1 MNKKLCFK
9 NFTALILISAL
20 IFHGPSLHALKC
32 EVSNPDITK
41 NTVFVDFNFE
51 NKEELTQNFN
61 EKSFIE
67 VKFDD
72 RKMKFQNCVC
82 KGALIRRNIKIERST
97 DNIEAHFNAD
107 KKFQER
113 IGETTLR
120 FKFKT
125 KRNLYAMKT
134 PLKARF
140 VNIEKNISKEVISEE
155 IGLENHP
162 KVDSCKLSSLNPSVG
177 ELFPAF
183 NPNISEYS
191 MNVNHDIKSV
201 NFKTSPFENGL
212 NVKVSRHN
220 LHAAG
225 QPTDVKIKVSN
236 PSVKGL
242 NREYIV
248 HVNRGEAPP
257 KAKKEKTKKA
267 KKQKSS
273 RKKSDSKDDWFDSL
287 DSCEDENENEDETTG
302 ENFEDSTEKSE
313 NEEETES
320 VPQNEE
326 ENENENKDENET
338 QIEYPEENI
347 LENNNSKM
355 LIIITF
361 CALATIS
368 AIFAYFIIKKRKSSK
383 K

>member
-9 NFTALILISAL
+9 NFTALILIAAL
-20 IFHGPSLHALKC
+20 MFCDPSLHALKC

-51 NKEELTQNFN
+51 NKEDLTQNFN
-61 EKSFIE
+61 EKSYIE

-72 RKMKFQNCVC
+72 RKMKFQSCVC
-82 KGALIRRNIKIERST
+82 KGAVIRRNIKIERST
-97 DNIEAHFNAD
+97 DNIEAHFNSD
-107 KKFQER
+107 KKFLDR
-113 IGETTLR
+113 TGETTLR

-125 KRNLYAMKT
+125 KRNLYAMKM

-162 KVDSCKLSSLNPSVG
+162 KVDSCKLSSLNPSIG
-177 ELFPAF
+177 ELLPAF
-183 NPNISEYS
+183 SPNINEYS
-191 MNVNHDIKSV
+191 MNVSHDIKSV
-201 NFKTSPFENGL
+201 HFKTSPFENGL
-212 NVKVSRHN
+212 NVKINRHN

-225 QPTDVKIKVSN
+225 QPTDIKIKVSN

-248 HVNRGEAPP
+248 HVNRGETPP
-257 KAKKEKTKKA
+257 KAKKEKTEKT

-287 DSCEDENENEDETTG
+287 DSSEDEPTD
-302 ENFEDSTEKSE
+302 ENFEDSTEK
-313 NEEETES
+313 NESKEETES
-320 VPQNEE
+320 IPQDEE
-326 ENENENKDENET
+326 ENENENKDKYET
-338 QIEYPEENI
+338 QIEYPKENI
-347 LENNNSKM
+347 PENNNSKM
-355 LIIITF
+355 LIVITF
-361 CALATIS
+361 CVLAVIS

>member
-9 NFTALILISAL
+9 NFTALILITAL
-20 IFHGPSLHALKC
+20 MFCGPSMHALKC

-61 EKSFIE
+61 EKSYIE

-107 KKFQER
+107 KKFPDR
-113 IGETTLR
+113 TGETTLR

-177 ELFPAF
+177 ELSPAF
-183 NPNISEYS
+183 SPNITEYS
-191 MNVNHDIKSV
+191 MNVNHDVKAV

-225 QPTDVKIKVSN
+225 QPTDIKIKVSN

-257 KAKKEKTKKA
+257 KAKKEKTQKT
-267 KKQKSS
+267 KKQKSG
-273 RKKSDSKDDWFDSL
+273 RKKSASKDDWFDSL
-287 DSCEDENENEDETTG
+287 DSCEDEPED
-302 ENFEDSTEKSE
+302 ENFEDSTEKNENE

-320 VPQNEE
+320 SPQDEDEE
-326 ENENENKDENET
+326 ENENKDENET
-338 QIEYPEENI
+338 QIEYPKETI
-347 LENNNSKM
+347 PENNNSKM
-355 LIIITF
+355 LIVIIF
-361 CALATIS
+361 GALAAIS
-368 AIFAYFIIKKRKSSK
+368 AIFAYFIIKKRKSPK